1 MVGEWIVDVLS
12 FKKIFSLC
20 GLKGHIVEIRGG
32 VTLVDGRTTT
42 ECEDRA
48 RILGSRIRYY
58 KTSHFYFKF
67 FAFIFISPLTFPLVA
82 WEGPATGWERSPTG

>member
-32 VTLVDGRTTT
+32 VTLVDGQRTT

-48 RILGSRIRYY
+48 RIL
-58 KTSHFYFKF
+58 
-67 FAFIFISPLTFPLVA
+67 
-82 WEGPATGWERSPTG
+82 